1 MPTFIQFDYS
11 IYTLTACNMQYS
23 NVYFLYSD
31 APVLFVN
38 YNGYYI
44 YEYVD
49 NDDESYYYEYT
60 EEDKQEM
67 DDFFDMF
74 PIFSLYTDS
83 EGTSNTQYVASIWA
97 QTYVF
102 DATMQKKIW
111 RIQRQPP
118 KRTLKINPQQVI
130 YEGFLQWSR
139 KKMLLSLD
147 YSSTQSGLEANGDEG
162 EEADS
167 STGGLESFLQ
177 RFSLKVRSNVC
188 FR

>member
-60 EEDKQEM
+60 EEDKQAM

-74 PIFSLYTDS
+74 PIFGLYTDS
-83 EGTSNTQYVASIWA
+83 EGTSNTQYVASI
-97 QTYVF
+97 
-102 DATMQKKIW
+102 
-111 RIQRQPP
+111 
-118 KRTLKINPQQVI
+118 
-130 YEGFLQWSR
+130 
-139 KKMLLSLD
+139 
-147 YSSTQSGLEANGDEG
+147 
-162 EEADS
+162 
-167 STGGLESFLQ
+167 
-177 RFSLKVRSNVC
+177 
-188 FR
+188 